1 MKKVAK
7 KGWCITAAVMAVSV
21 IVCIF
26 CFVRW
31 ERKSSDLS
39 FQFEETTYTYKD
51 EYYDVDKL
59 VYLQMVGSRDKEKE
73 RKINQLLEDDRKKVM
88 EMEPPDSYP
97 DDGWEYRF
105 HVGTHRCDVEYADE
119 KFISISYD
127 GYAQYFSPGK
137 GFDSSMM
144 ATTIDCEEMKVLE
157 LKDVVSDLDGLCQML
172 MEDRFEHITA
182 WEGRT
187 GDYKMS
193 DIYSY
198 GDEDWSYLLL
208 EELNGND
215 REIEWYIKKRKMSLL
230 DWWSILWGNDVD
242 EALVDKDF
250 VIVDL
255 QFMGAGV
262 AHNEFAIEME
272 QIRELLKEDFVKSML

>member
-39 FQFEETTYTYKD
+39 FQFEKTAYDYKN
-51 EYYDVDKL
+51 EYCL
-59 VYLQMVGSRDKEKE
+59 VNLSYPQMVGSRDKEKE
-73 RKINQLLEDDRKKVM
+73 SKINRLIEDDVKKLM
-88 EMEPPDSYP
+88 ELAAPDEENGYIF
-97 DDGWEYRF
+97 EI
-105 HVGTHRCDVEYADE
+105 GTFLYEIEYADE

>member
-39 FQFEETTYTYKD
+39 FQFEETAYEYKN
-51 EYYDVDKL
+51 EYCL
-59 VYLQMVGSRDKEKE
+59 VNLSYPQMVGSRDKEKE
-73 RKINQLLEDDRKKVM
+73 SKINRLIEDDVKKLM
-88 EMEPPDSYP
+88 ELAAPDEENGYIF
-97 DDGWEYRF
+97 EI
-105 HVGTHRCDVEYADE
+105 GTFLYEIEYADE

>member
-39 FQFEETTYTYKD
+39 FQFEETAYDYKN
-51 EYYDVDKL
+51 EYCL
-59 VYLQMVGSRDKEKE
+59 VNLSYPQMVGSRDKEKE
-73 RKINQLLEDDRKKVM
+73 SKINRLSEDDVKKLM
-88 EMEPPDSYP
+88 ELAAPDEENGYIF
-97 DDGWEYRF
+97 EI
-105 HVGTHRCDVEYADE
+105 GTFLYEIEYADE